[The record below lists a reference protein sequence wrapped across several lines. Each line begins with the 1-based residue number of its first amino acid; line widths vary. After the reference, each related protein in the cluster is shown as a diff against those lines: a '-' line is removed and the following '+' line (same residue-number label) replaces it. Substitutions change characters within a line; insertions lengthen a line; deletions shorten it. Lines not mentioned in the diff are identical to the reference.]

1 MPAPQASASL
11 LPGGEGRHYAQIKA
25 AIPESLI
32 SASPALRA
40 AITQAKPEIP
50 AWYAATTPAQ
60 KAALQN
66 LLEASIKSH
75 TALEQATG
83 KVQEVNAF
91 ARPLLE
97 AALKNAGFELDV
109 NQVHLRLYVP
119 VEGLATGYRTKTLSL
134 LQAALNNFE
143 ARETRAGFFDS
154 ASGFITAPG
163 ADGRFERHT
172 TTLTIEAFA
181 RLCRDLDLGRLYQN
195 TSPPTCCPCKPCPGT
210 CCVNALSPGKRTP
223 SEPPPTWR
231 CSKVIFAATT
241 TRYCCASP
249 MASDASSTKASR
261 SGTAGPVSWNCKC
274 TAAS

>member
-143 ARETRAGFFDS
+143 ARDPRRVLRQCF
-154 ASGFITAPG
+154 
-163 ADGRFERHT
+163 
-172 TTLTIEAFA
+172 
-181 RLCRDLDLGRLYQN
+181 RLYHRPRRGWPFRAPYHDPDDRGLRPVMPRPGPGQAV
-195 TSPPTCCPCKPCPGT
+195 PGT
-210 CCVNALSPGKRTP
+210 PHHLPAARANRVQ
-223 SEPPPTWR
+223 EP
-231 CSKVIFAATT
+231 AA
-241 TRYCCASP
+241 
-249 MASDASSTKASR
+249 
-261 SGTAGPVSWNCKC
+261 
-274 TAAS
+274 